1 MNYDSALFQTLLI
14 FSGEL
19 LLFVI
24 FWLLG
29 MYRKG
34 KFKDHL
40 KSVFKGLFERAFLT
54 LSFVFDFS
62 VALVFF
68 SALKLGTRLDKDS
81 KSKFSNDQFLIG
93 NMVSVLAVFLY
104 SLLLLR

>member
-1 MNYDSALFQTLLI
+1 MNFDSTLIQVLLI
-14 FSGEL
+14 IAGEII
-19 LLFVI
+19 LFGM

-40 KSVFKGLFERAFLT
+40 KSVFKGLLERAFLT
-54 LSFVFDFS
+54 ISFVFDFS

-68 SALKLGTRLDKDS
+68 SALKLGTRLDEDS
-81 KSKFSNDQFLIG
+81 KTNFPMTSF
-93 NMVSVLAVFLY
+93 
-104 SLLLLR
+104 

>member
-1 MNYDSALFQTLLI
+1 MIYDGTIFHIVLI
-14 FSGEL
+14 IAGEL
-19 LLFVI
+19 ILFVI

-34 KFKDHL
+34 KIQDHI
-40 KSVFKGLFERAFLT
+40 KSILKGLFERAFLT
-54 LSFVFDFS
+54 LTFVFDFS

-68 SALKLGTRLDKDS
+68 SALKLGTRLDSDS
-81 KSKFSNDQFLIG
+81 KDKLSNDQFLIG

-104 SLLLLR
+104 SLLIK

>member
-1 MNYDSALFQTLLI
+1 MNFDSTLIQVLLI
-14 FSGEL
+14 IAGEII
-19 LLFVI
+19 LFVM

-54 LSFVFDFS
+54 ISFVFDFS

-68 SALKLGTRLDKDS
+68 SALKLGTRLNEDS
-81 KSKFSNDQFLIG
+81 KNKFSNDQFLIG
-93 NMVSVLAVFLY
+93 NMVSVLAAFLY
-104 SLLLLR
+104 SMILLQ